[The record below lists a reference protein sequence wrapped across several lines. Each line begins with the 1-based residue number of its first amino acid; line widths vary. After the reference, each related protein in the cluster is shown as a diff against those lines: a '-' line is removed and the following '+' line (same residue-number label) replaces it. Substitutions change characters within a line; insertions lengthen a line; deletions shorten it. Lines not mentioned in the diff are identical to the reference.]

1 MTFKKTITLFILVIF
16 LLFWLLLFLAKA
28 FKISL
33 RSKKQSSFPFQA
45 LFFYSLCFFVCT
57 VFNSSN
63 TLNCFFFFADLTSN
77 KLLLLNGST
86 QRLSAHDG
94 NELNILPF
102 IGETI
107 FLMQQLTFLQP
118 SMPSLLL
125 VLRTNIVSFFHLL
138 KGSSFSQSRNNN
150 ICTFVRLLVSFM
162 SLMYLV
168 ISKNSVIFS
177 CYLFEKHDW

>member
-1 MTFKKTITLFILVIF
+1 
-16 LLFWLLLFLAKA
+16 
-28 FKISL
+28 
-33 RSKKQSSFPFQA
+33 
-45 LFFYSLCFFVCT
+45 
-57 VFNSSN
+57 
-63 TLNCFFFFADLTSN
+63 
-77 KLLLLNGST
+77 
-86 QRLSAHDG
+86 
-94 NELNILPF
+94 
-102 IGETI
+102 
-107 FLMQQLTFLQP
+107 MQQLTFLQP

-125 VLRTNIVSFFHLL
+125 VLRKNIVSFFHLL